1 MDIAHLV
8 VQMLILAGLIWYA
21 CETRKIRKT
30 SQEQVETSQKQ
41 VEISQ
46 DQYEAM
52 QKPCLVALVQERDD
66 RTLDLPVESMKPNS
80 HPAYRVVVNGPSE
93 RVELRNIGS
102 GPAFN
107 IQYELQSPEGVTKTC
122 SGGYLPYLLEGSEPI
137 WLTANTLLST
147 DADNVVLKLSYE
159 SLSGIGYE
167 SAVHIRDS
175 RSGPVVTCYQFQS
188 CPPQ

>member
-1 MDIAHLV
+1 MDIAHLS
-8 VQMLILAGLIWYA
+8 VQILILVGLIWYA

-30 SQEQVETSQKQ
+30 SQEQVETSQRQ
-41 VEISQ
+41 IEISQ
-46 DQYEAM
+46 EQFEAM

-80 HPAYRVVVNGPSE
+80 HPAYRVVVNGPSD

-107 IQYELQSPEGVTKTC
+107 IQYELQSPEGVTKKY
-122 SGGYLPYLLEGSEPI
+122 SGGYLPYLHEGSEPI

-147 DADNVVLKLSYE
+147 DADKVVLKLSYE
-159 SLSGIGYE
+159 SLTGIGYE
-167 SAVHIRDS
+167 SALHIRES
-175 RSGPVVTCYQFQS
+175 RSGPVVTCYEFRS